1 MLPKSPLART
11 VALVAFGL
19 AIGLLA
25 VVAVTFVTRDRD
37 RVATSVDK
45 GITGAALV
53 GGPFGLVDQHGATRT
68 DAEFRGRFMLIY
80 FGYTY
85 CPDVCPTELATM
97 GRALDLLG
105 DAGER
110 VQPIFITVDPERD
123 TVEQLATYGAS
134 FHPRLLLLTGSAEQ
148 VKAAATAYR
157 VYSARVEGSDATDY
171 LMDHTSIVYLMGP
184 DGRFLT
190 HFPQGTPPERMAEVL
205 RERLSGA

>member
-1 MLPKSPLART
+1 MRL
-11 VALVAFGL
+11 
-19 AIGLLA
+19 
-25 VVAVTFVTRDRD
+25 
-37 RVATSVDK
+37 
-45 GITGAALV
+45 
-53 GGPFGLVDQHGATRT
+53 GGPFALVDQHGATRT

-190 HFPQGTPPERMAEVL
+190 HIPQGTPPERMAVVL